1 MGKLI
6 CIDIDYYIA
15 ASQIARVRMD
25 HDGVGQA
32 VIVTTLQG
40 SEHLAIPQ
48 GDETATDTLNRI
60 VAEVNCPPLVS
71 MDCSPPISLSYSN
84 EGEKAMQRFIRG
96 DQAEIREILGIKP
109 KDEV

>member
-25 HDGVGQA
+25 HDGVGQS

-48 GDETATDTLNRI
+48 GDEAVFDTLNRI
-60 VAEVNCPPLVS
+60 VAEVNSPPLYS
-71 MDCSPPISLSYSN
+71 IDCYSPLPLPDRRDGMLFI
-84 EGEKAMQRFIRG
+84 EKIY
-96 DQAEIREILGIKP
+96 P
-109 KDEV
+109 

>member
-25 HDGVGQA
+25 HDGVAQA

-60 VAEVNCPPLVS
+60 VAEVNYPPS
-71 MDCSPPISLSYSN
+71 FEMAYPPPISLSVSSN
-84 EGEKAMQRFIRG
+84 GVEVMQEWIKANK
-96 DQAEIREILGIKP
+96 AEIRAILGRK
-109 KDEV
+109 